1 MAALVHLFGWFFLL
15 HLSLSFNLVNGDPT
29 ANLSY
34 GIFQGYYSGNL
45 SVFLGVPFASPPL
58 GSLRFAPPQAPA
70 EVDGIQNATS
80 FGAACPQQ
88 LSTIPDV
95 LPFEISRGSPSNES
109 EDCLTVNVWAPTNAS
124 KPLPVV
130 MWIYGGGFE
139 TGYTEAYDAS
149 DLVERSLILNEPV
162 VFVSANYRVN
172 AFGFLGGQEVQDAGL
187 SNVGLRDQR
196 FAMQWIQSYIS
207 IFGGDPARVTL
218 WGESAGAISVGLHL
232 LYNGGTTEGLFRG
245 VFMES
250 GAPWTTR
257 NISYGQPSFDRIA
270 HETGCNTSDSVIDC
284 LRDVPYD
291 TLMAAIN
298 TLPSVFDYSSLNLAF
313 QPYND
318 GLLLDQNAQKAVQQ
332 GRFAHVPIVTGSCAD
347 EGTFFSLGSTNIT
360 TDSEFLGYVNTVY
373 FPELSSERMN
383 NLSSAYPNDPAQG
396 SPFGSGYNYTLTP
409 EYKRIAAFNGDYSF
423 QAPRRHFLEVASTTQ
438 PAWAYLYSR
447 GNTTAYVG
455 AYHGSDLTEFFSFGG
470 SASGNDFIGTDAL
483 VNFATNLDPNYSPN
497 TTDRGISLL
506 ETTSWSEW
514 TSAQRNMAQFTD
526 SSSLLTFTTDTYR
539 ATAMQLLTNLSLQV

>member
-1 MAALVHLFGWFFLL
+1 MAASVQLFGWFFLL
-15 HLSLSFNLVNGDPT
+15 HLSISFNLVNGSPT
-29 ANLSY
+29 ATLPY
-34 GIFQGYYSGNL
+34 GTFQGYYSGNL

-58 GSLRFAPPQAPA
+58 GSLRFAPPQAP
-70 EVDGIQNATS
+70 VVIDGIQNATS

-88 LSTIPDV
+88 QSTIPDV
-95 LPFEISRGSPSNES
+95 LPFNISMGSPSNVS

-124 KPLPVV
+124 ESLPVV

-139 TGYTEAYDAS
+139 TGYTEAYDAT

-172 AFGFLGGQEVQDAGL
+172 AFGFLGGKEVQDAGL

-207 IFGGDPARVTL
+207 IFGGDPTRVTL

-232 LYNGGTTEGLFRG
+232 LYNGRTTDGLFRG
-245 VFMES
+245 IFMQS

-257 NISYGQPSFDRIA
+257 NISYGQPTFDRIA
-270 HETGCNTSDSVIDC
+270 DETGCNTSGSVIDC

-291 TLMAAIN
+291 TLMTAIN
-298 TLPSVFDYSSLNLAF
+298 TLPPVFNYTSLNLAF

-318 GLLLDQNAQKAVQQ
+318 GLILAQNAQKAVQQ
-332 GRFAHVPIVTGSCAD
+332 GQFAQVPSVAGSCAD
-347 EGTFFSLGSTNIT
+347 EGSFFSLGSTNIT
-360 TDSEFLGYVNTVY
+360 TDPEFLGYVNTMY
-373 FPELSSERMN
+373 FPELPSGQMSVI
-383 NLSSAYPNDPAQG
+383 SSAYPDDPAEG
-396 SPFGSGYNYTLTP
+396 SPFGSGNNYTLTP
-409 EYKRIAAFNGDYSF
+409 EYKRIAAFNGDNSF
-423 QAPRRHFLEVASTTQ
+423 QAPRRHFLNAASQTQ

-483 VNFATNLDPNYSPN
+483 VNFVTNLDPNYSSS
-497 TTDRGISLL
+497 TTGRGISLL
-506 ETTSWSEW
+506 ETTPWSEW
-514 TSAQRNMAQFTD
+514 TSAQRNMAEFTD

-539 ATAMQLLTNLSLQV
+539 ATAMQVLTNLSLQV

>member
-1 MAALVHLFGWFFLL
+1 MAALVQLLGWFFLL
-15 HLSLSFNLVNGDPT
+15 HLSLSFNLVNGTPT

-34 GIFQGYYSGNL
+34 GTFQGYYSGNL

-58 GSLRFAPPQAPA
+58 GSLRFAPPQAPV

-95 LPFEISRGSPSNES
+95 LPFEISMGSPSNVS
-109 EDCLTVNVWAPTNAS
+109 EDCLTVNVWAPANAS
-124 KPLPVV
+124 KTLPVV

-172 AFGFLGGQEVQDAGL
+172 AFGFLGGQEVQDADL

-196 FAMQWIQSYIS
+196 FAMQWIQLYIS
-207 IFGGDPARVTL
+207 LFGGDPTRVTL

-257 NISYGQPSFDRIA
+257 DISYGQPSFDRIA
-270 HETGCNTSDSVIDC
+270 HETGCDTSDSVIDC

-298 TLPSVFDYSSLNLAF
+298 TLPSVFSYSSLNVAF

-332 GRFAHVPIVTGSCAD
+332 GRFAHVPFVTGSCAD

-360 TDSEFLGYVNTVY
+360 TDPEFLGYVNTMY
-373 FPELSSERMN
+373 FPELSSKRVN
-383 NLSSAYPNDPAQG
+383 NLSSAYSNDPATG
-396 SPFGSGYNYTLTP
+396 SPFGSGNNYTLTP
-409 EYKRIAAFNGDYSF
+409 EYKRIAAFNGDNSF
-423 QAPRRHFLEVASTTQ
+423 QAPRRHFLEVASRTQ

-514 TSAQRNMAQFTD
+514 TSAQRNMAHFTD
-526 SSSLLTFTTDTYR
+526 SSSLLTSTTDTYR

>member
-1 MAALVHLFGWFFLL
+1 MAALVRLLGWFFIL
-15 HLSLSFNLVNGDPT
+15 HLSLSFNLVNGVPT

-34 GIFQGYYSGNL
+34 GTFQGYYSGNL

-95 LPFEISRGSPSNES
+95 LPFEISRGSPSNVS
-109 EDCLTVNVWAPTNAS
+109 EDCLTVNVWAPVNAS

-207 IFGGDPARVTL
+207 IFGGDPTRVTL

-257 NISYGQPSFDRIA
+257 NMSYGQPSFDHIA
-270 HETGCNTSDSVIDC
+270 HETGCNTSNSVINC

-298 TLPSVFDYSSLNLAF
+298 TLPSVFNYSSLNLAF

-318 GLLLDQNAQKAVQQ
+318 GLLLDRNAQKAVQQ
-332 GRFAHVPIVTGSCAD
+332 GRFAHVPFVTGSCAD

-383 NLSSAYPNDPAQG
+383 NLSSAYSNDPAQG

-423 QAPRRHFLEVASTTQ
+423 QAPRRHFLEVASITQ

-470 SASGNDFIGTDAL
+470 SASSNDFIGTDAL

-514 TSAQRNMAQFTD
+514 ISAQRNMAQFTD

>member
-1 MAALVHLFGWFFLL
+1 MPALVQLLGWCFLL
-15 HLSLSFNLVNGDPT
+15 QLSLSFSLVKGDPT

-34 GIFQGYYSGNL
+34 GTFQGYYSGNL
-45 SVFLGVPFASPPL
+45 SIFLGIPFASPPL

-70 EVDGIQNATS
+70 EVGGIQNASS
-80 FGAACPQQ
+80 FGPACPQQ

-95 LPFEISRGSPSNES
+95 LPFAFSMATASNVS
-109 EDCLTVNVWAPTNAS
+109 EDCLTVNVWVPTNAS

-130 MWIYGGGFE
+130 MPPGGFE

-149 DLVERSLILNEPV
+149 DFVERSLILNEPV

-172 AFGFLGGQEVQDAGL
+172 AFGFLGGKEIQDAGL

-207 IFGGDPARVTL
+207 VFGGDPTRVIL

-232 LYNGGTTEGLFRG
+232 LYNGGTTDGLFRG
-245 VFMES
+245 VFMQS

-270 HETGCNTSDSVIDC
+270 QETGCNTSESVIDC

-298 TLPSVFDYSSLNLAF
+298 TNPSVFNYTSLNLAF

-318 GLLLDQNAQKAVQQ
+318 GSILDRNAQMAVQQ
-332 GRFAHVPIVTGSCAD
+332 GRFAHVPFVTGSCAD
-347 EGTFFSLGSTNIT
+347 EGTVFSLGSTNIT
-360 TDSEFLGYVNTVY
+360 TDPEFMGYVNTMY
-373 FPELSSERMN
+373 LPELSSERM
-383 NLSSAYPNDPAQG
+383 SDVRTAYPDDPADG
-396 SPFGSGYNYTLTP
+396 SPFGSGDNYTLTP

-423 QAPRRHFLEVASTTQ
+423 QAPRRNFLSIASQTQ
-438 PAWAYLYSR
+438 PAWAYLYTR
-447 GNTTAYVG
+447 GNTTAYLG

-483 VNFATNLDPNYSPN
+483 VNFATNLDPNYSSN
-497 TTDRGISLL
+497 STGRGVSLL
-506 ETTSWSEW
+506 ETTSWSQW
-514 TSAQRNMAQFTD
+514 TSTQRNIAEFID

>member
-1 MAALVHLFGWFFLL
+1 MAALVQLLGWFFLL
-15 HLSLSFNLVNGDPT
+15 HLSLSFNLVNGTPT

-34 GIFQGYYSGNL
+34 GTFQGYYSGNL

-58 GSLRFAPPQAPA
+58 GSLRFAPPQAPV
-70 EVDGIQNATS
+70 EVDGIQNATG

-95 LPFEISRGSPSNES
+95 LPFEITMGSPSNVS
-109 EDCLTVNVWAPTNAS
+109 EDCLTVNVWAPANAS
-124 KPLPVV
+124 KTLPVV

-187 SNVGLRDQR
+187 SNIGLRDQR
-196 FAMQWIQSYIS
+196 FVMRWIQSYIS
-207 IFGGDPARVTL
+207 TFGGDPTRVTL

-257 NISYGQPSFDRIA
+257 DISYGQPSFDRIA
-270 HETGCNTSDSVIDC
+270 HETGCDTSDSVIDC

-291 TLMAAIN
+291 TFMAAIN
-298 TLPSVFDYSSLNLAF
+298 TLPSVFNYSSLNVAF

-332 GRFAHVPIVTGSCAD
+332 GRFAHVGYYPLYVD
-347 EGTFFSLGSTNIT
+347 P
-360 TDSEFLGYVNTVY
+360 TDPEFLGYVNTMY
-373 FPELSSERMN
+373 FPELSSKRVN
-383 NLSSAYPNDPAQG
+383 NLSSAYSNDPATG
-396 SPFGSGYNYTLTP
+396 SPFGSGNNYTLTP

-423 QAPRRHFLEVASTTQ
+423 QAPRRHFLEVASITQ
-438 PAWAYLYSR
+438 PAWAYW
-447 GNTTAYVG
+447 

-514 TSAQRNMAQFTD
+514 TSAQRNMAHFTD
-526 SSSLLTFTTDTYR
+526 SSSLLTSTTDTYR